1 MSGLKGDRCSFGPGG
16 GQGERRRTKEELT
29 NLLLTTHYL
38 VGGSRAHDQES
49 WPVGV
54 EASQVEHGRVV
65 DKKVDRIAQ
74 RVDICPALVL

>member
-1 MSGLKGDRCSFGPGG
+1 MQLWSWWRA
-16 GQGERRRTKEELT
+16 RRKEEDEGRT
-29 NLLLTTHYL
+29 HQLTTHYL